1 VESHEDLKLKLAGKF
16 VHKCRWSDCEDKE
29 AKDKEGNLI
38 TSKDKEGNPIPC
50 HGNMKWKEADT
61 LDLAKCEAPGAYLHV
76 IEGKP
81 EGM

>member
-1 VESHEDLKLKLAGKF
+1 MIEYRFSKNVLPRFPLLSSGNRLMQ
-16 VHKCRWSDCEDKE
+16 DKE